1 MGSNLYVIDTYING
15 EEVNVCL
22 SKVKSLGQMKVLII
36 ELCLNLHDYFPV
48 DRSPK
53 KGFVMADCSS
63 FAADLKTSM
72 SKLPLGRNRYFPP
85 STLSNP
91 QSSRNFTPCS
101 KIQLFPVISI
111 MNNSS
116 NTMKIKN
123 MRISV
128 EKGSNILLSFRLK
141 HLSVHVS
148 L

>member
-22 SKVKSLGQMKVLII
+22 SKVKSWVQIKVLII

-101 KIQLFPVISI
+101 KIP
-111 MNNSS
+111 
-116 NTMKIKN
+116 T
-123 MRISV
+123 
-128 EKGSNILLSFRLK
+128 LSCYFNHEQQFKYNENQK
-141 HLSVHVS
+141 HENLSRKRFEHS
-148 L
+148 FEF